1 MSSASLFFGA
11 LTRLPNGL
19 ATMWGVAV
27 VGGHLS
33 TAPVWSCDS
42 EESSIVAEESGSW
55 DGAEGCFYPVRLYSV
70 QIARVLDG
78 RFGRT
83 SVTMARHGP

>member
-11 LTRLPNGL
+11 LTRL
-19 ATMWGVAV
+19 
-27 VGGHLS
+27 HLS